1 MKRLSAIF
9 VVMLLSVVSY
19 ACPVCEK
26 RQPKV
31 LRGITH
37 GGGPEG
43 NLDYFIVWGMVLIVL
58 VTLYYSV
65 KFLMFPRESN
75 EGHIKRLVID

>member
-37 GGGPEG
+37 GGGPDG

-58 VTLYYSV
+58 VTLYFSL
-65 KFLMFPRESN
+65 KFLIFPKEN
-75 EGHIKRLVID
+75 NAGHIKRLVID